1 MPLDLTHR
9 HAAHVE
15 AQNLIV
21 EAVEP
26 GPAFGTYSVTQ
37 GFVPLPTSSRGAIVN
52 NVSMMALAPLPI
64 TPAYVISKAAAFQPD
79 SIAAR

>member
-15 AQNLIV
+15 AQNHIV

-26 GPAFGTYSVTQ
+26 GLAFGTYSVTQ
-37 GFVPLPTSSRGAIVN
+37 GFVPLLTSSRGAIVN
-52 NVSMMALAPLPI
+52 NVSMMAPRPLADHSGLRDLEGRRVS
-64 TPAYVISKAAAFQPD
+64 T
-79 SIAAR
+79 

>member
-26 GPAFGTYSVTQ
+26 GTYSVTQ
-37 GFVPLPTSSRGAIVN
+37 GFAPLLTSSRGAVVD